1 MFEFISQ
8 LTQPV
13 LKTIQTIFLSLAL
26 FSGADPTPT
35 IINNPVQEIDLTPIH
50 QEINNLGANISA
62 LADFRS
68 SLASEITSSATSM
81 TLESFTSGS
90 DSLTVGKTYGF
101 KLGGREYVIGEASTG
116 NTIINMTRGVSRGT
130 GTSTVS
136 AYQSRWGRGASV
148 EMTDAPILIR
158 TANILGG
165 VQTIENVLKYDST
178 VATTTIDDDNKNLV
192 NYELLTYTAFNGA
205 GVINA
210 SATQKGVVELATQIE
225 TASSTANGS
234 AGILAIPASNATST
248 YNSSTAPLRVVVT
261 KNNGKIDPNFIDLS
275 TFTGTNVIA
284 STTIYATTTSGT
296 WVKPSN
302 LRYVIV
308 ELVGGGGGA
317 GGSTDAYFASG
328 GGAGGGYAKK
338 VIPASALGATET
350 VTIGAGGSAGV
361 GSTNSAGGVGGTTSF
376 GSYVSATGGS
386 GGLAPAG
393 YSIGSVA
400 GGTGVN
406 GDHNESGESSN
417 PGIHVDAAAANTDVL
432 ISAKGGNSRFGYGGI
447 SVTKT
452 SSQDVSSNTGTG
464 YGAGASGLLNH
475 SNGDMNGAAGT
486 AGYILF
492 TYVFF

>member
-248 YNSSTAPLRVVVT
+248 YNSATAPLRVVVT
-261 KNNGKIDPNFIDLS
+261 QNNGKIDNNFIATSSLLTNISLGTTTFIGSFPAYNIGKNIQVVSTTGTS
-275 TFTGTNVIA
+275 TFTVP
-284 STTIYATTTSGT
+284 SGIT
-296 WVKPSN
+296 KVK
-302 LRYVIV
+302 VQ
-308 ELVGGGGGA
+308 LVGAGA
-317 GGSTDAYFASG
+317 GGASGVENNRGGSG
-328 GGAGGGYAKK
+328 GGAGGYSMKY
-338 VIPASALGATET
+338 VDVSATTSIQVFVGSG
-350 VTIGAGGSAGV
+350 GAGGSAGQ
-361 GSTNSAGGVGGTTSF
+361 GSPGTWTTFGTNGF
-376 GSYVSATGGS
+376 YLYATGGQVGS
-386 GGLAPAG
+386 LNNGGG
-393 YSIGSVA
+393 
-400 GGTGVN
+400 GGTGVGGDLNTQGGGGVSMEDN
-406 GDHNESGESSN
+406 GVENASG
-417 PGIHVDAAAANTDVL
+417 A
-432 ISAKGGNSRFGYGGI
+432 GGNSFF
-447 SVTKT
+447 
-452 SSQDVSSNTGTG
+452 
-464 YGAGASGLLNH
+464 GAGAPGLGSSPDTVGISGGNYGGGGGGGVGD
-475 SNGDMNGAAGT
+475 NGGQG
-486 AGYILF
+486 GQGVI
-492 TYVFF
+492 VIEW